1 MNEKYANGS
10 AEIGYQNLLESRLA
24 GFKVAIKCKAF
35 KTLAEDLIPSNFKKL
50 TFDDI

>member
-24 GFKVAIKCKAF
+24 GSKVTIKCKAF
-35 KTLAEDLIPSNFKKL
+35 KTLTEDLIPSNFEKL
-50 TFDDI
+50 IFNDI